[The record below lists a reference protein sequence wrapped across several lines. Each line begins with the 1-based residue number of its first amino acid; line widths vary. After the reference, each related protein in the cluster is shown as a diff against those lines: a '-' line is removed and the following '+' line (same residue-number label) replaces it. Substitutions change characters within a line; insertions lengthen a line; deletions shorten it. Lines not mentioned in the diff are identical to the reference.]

1 MKGFQRAVGCLL
13 AVGFLGQMPTPVIAA
28 ETPTV
33 IEMPYAASLTAKDGS
48 IRVVLQDS
56 RKVHVTIQ
64 KMTQE
69 GSDAYYDV
77 VLDPTQSHAT
87 ATEYVF
93 YLDCC
98 EYNLSTASYV
108 STYQLTIADESTPEA
123 VYTEADIAI
132 FDPHFSETVNT
143 TCYRYAVTMLA
154 GTTGGVVATVP
165 KENISN
171 GVRTVENQV
180 TLRYVPQTTD
190 VTGSTTTTAT
200 TTTTT
205 TMLTTSTTSKTTA
218 TTTTTPVATTT
229 SALTT
234 TTPITTTTSTLTTTT
249 EPAFKLGDVD
259 GNGMIEVADAVLV
272 LTYYAKSAAGIAV
285 TIDSRLADV
294 NGDSIVDVA
303 DAVGILTY
311 YAKQAAGLP
320 PTF

>member
-13 AVGFLGQMPTPVIAA
+13 AVGFLGQMPTPANAA
-28 ETPTV
+28 ETPAV
-33 IEMPYAASLTAKDGS
+33 IEMPYASSLTAKDGS

-77 VLDPTQSHAT
+77 VLDPTQSDA
-87 ATEYVF
+87 AITEYVF

-123 VYTEADIAI
+123 VYTESDIAI
-132 FDPHFSETVNT
+132 FDPHFSDTVNT
-143 TCYRYAVTMLA
+143 TCYRYAVTMLE
-154 GTTGGVVATVP
+154 GTTGGVIATVP

-180 TLRYVPQTTD
+180 TLRYVPQTT
-190 VTGSTTTTAT
+190 AIT

-205 TMLTTSTTSKTTA
+205 TTTSTTTTTA
-218 TTTTTPVATTT
+218 
-229 SALTT
+229 
-234 TTPITTTTSTLTTTT
+234 
-249 EPAFKLGDVD
+249 PAFKLGDVD

-272 LTYYAKSAAGIAV
+272 LTYYAKSAAGIPS
-285 TIDSRLADV
+285 TIDFRLADV
-294 NGDSIVDVA
+294 NQDEKIDVA

-311 YAKQAAGLP
+311 YARQAAGLP

>member
-13 AVGFLGQMPTPVIAA
+13 AVGFLGQMPTPAVAA
-28 ETPTV
+28 ETPAV
-33 IEMPYAASLTAKDGS
+33 IEMPYASSLTAKDGS

-56 RKVHVTIQ
+56 RKVHVIIQ

-69 GSDAYYDV
+69 GSDTYYDV
-77 VLDPTQSHAT
+77 VLDPTQSSADT
-87 ATEYVF
+87 TEYVF

-98 EYNLSTASYV
+98 EYNLDTASYV

-132 FDPHFSETVNT
+132 FDPHFSEAVDT
-143 TCYRYAVTMLA
+143 TCYRYAVTMLE
-154 GTTGGVVATVP
+154 GTTGGVIATVP
-165 KENISN
+165 KENISD

-180 TLRYVPQTTD
+180 TLRYVPQ
-190 VTGSTTTTAT
+190 VTSTIVFTTTAAT
-200 TTTTT
+200 TTTT
-205 TMLTTSTTSKTTA
+205 M
-218 TTTTTPVATTT
+218 
-229 SALTT
+229 
-234 TTPITTTTSTLTTTT
+234 TTTT

-259 GNGMIEVADAVLV
+259 GNGRIEVADAVLV

-285 TIDSRLADV
+285 TIDPRLADV
-294 NGDSIVDVA
+294 NQDGIVDVV

-311 YAKQAAGLP
+311 YARQAAGLP

>member
-1 MKGFQRAVGCLL
+1 MKGFQRVVGCLL
-13 AVGFLGQMPTPVIAA
+13 AVGFLGMMPTPAIAA
-28 ETPTV
+28 ETPAV
-33 IEMPYAASLTAKDGS
+33 IEMPYASSLTAKDGS

-77 VLDPTQSHAT
+77 VLDPTQSSAAT
-87 ATEYVF
+87 TEYVF

-123 VYTEADIAI
+123 VYTETDIAI
-132 FDPHFSETVNT
+132 FDPHFSDTVNI
-143 TCYRYAVTMLA
+143 TCYRYAVTMLE

-180 TLRYVPQTTD
+180 TLRYVPQTTAI
-190 VTGSTTTTAT
+190 TTTST

-205 TMLTTSTTSKTTA
+205 A
-218 TTTTTPVATTT
+218 
-229 SALTT
+229 
-234 TTPITTTTSTLTTTT
+234 
-249 EPAFKLGDVD
+249 PAFKLGDVD
-259 GNGMIEVADAVLV
+259 GNGMIEVTDAVLV

-285 TIDSRLADV
+285 TIDSKSADV
-294 NGDSIVDVA
+294 NQDGIVDVV

-311 YAKQAAGLP
+311 YARQAAGLP

>member
-28 ETPTV
+28 ETPAV
-33 IEMPYAASLTAKDGS
+33 IEMPYASSLTAKDGS
-48 IRVVLQDS
+48 IRVVLSDS
-56 RKVHVTIQ
+56 RKVHVIIQ

-69 GSDAYYDV
+69 GSDTYYDV
-77 VLDPTQSHAT
+77 VLDPTQSSADT
-87 ATEYVF
+87 TEYVF

-98 EYNLSTASYV
+98 EYNLDTASYV
-108 STYQLTIADESTPEA
+108 STYQLTISDESTPEA
-123 VYTEADIAI
+123 VYTEKEIAI
-132 FDPHFSETVNT
+132 FDPHWSETVDT
-143 TCYRYAVTMLA
+143 TCYRYAVTMLE
-154 GTTGGVVATVP
+154 GTTGGVIATVP
-165 KENISN
+165 KENISD

-180 TLRYVPQTTD
+180 TLRYVPQ
-190 VTGSTTTTAT
+190 VTSTTVFTTTAAT
-200 TTTTT
+200 TTTT
-205 TMLTTSTTSKTTA
+205 M
-218 TTTTTPVATTT
+218 
-229 SALTT
+229 
-234 TTPITTTTSTLTTTT
+234 TTTT

-259 GNGMIEVADAVLV
+259 GNGRIEVADAVLV

-294 NGDSIVDVA
+294 NKDGKIDVA

>member
-13 AVGFLGQMPTPVIAA
+13 TVGFFGLMPTPAVAA
-28 ETPTV
+28 ETPAV
-33 IEMPYAASLTAKDGS
+33 IEMPYASSLTAKDGS

-56 RKVHVTIQ
+56 RKVHVIIQ

-69 GSDAYYDV
+69 GSDTYYDV
-77 VLDPTQSHAT
+77 VLDPTQSSADT
-87 ATEYVF
+87 TEYVF

-98 EYNLSTASYV
+98 EYNLDTASYV

-132 FDPHFSETVNT
+132 FDPHFSEAVDT
-143 TCYRYAVTMLA
+143 TCYRYAVTMLE
-154 GTTGGVVATVP
+154 GTTGGVIATVP
-165 KENISN
+165 KENISD

-180 TLRYVPQTTD
+180 TLRYVPQ
-190 VTGSTTTTAT
+190 VTSTTVFTTTAAT
-200 TTTTT
+200 TTTT
-205 TMLTTSTTSKTTA
+205 M
-218 TTTTTPVATTT
+218 
-229 SALTT
+229 
-234 TTPITTTTSTLTTTT
+234 TTTT

-259 GNGMIEVADAVLV
+259 GNGRIEVADAVLV

-285 TIDSRLADV
+285 TIDPRLADV
-294 NGDSIVDVA
+294 NQDGIVDVV

>member
-13 AVGFLGQMPTPVIAA
+13 AVGFLGMMPTPANAA
-28 ETPTV
+28 ETPAV
-33 IEMPYAASLTAKDGS
+33 IEMPYASSLTAKDGS

-77 VLDPTQSHAT
+77 VLDPTQSGAAT
-87 ATEYVF
+87 TEYVF

-123 VYTEADIAI
+123 VYTESDIAI
-132 FDPHFSETVNT
+132 FDPHFSDTVNT
-143 TCYRYAVTMLA
+143 TCYRYAVTMLE
-154 GTTGGVVATVP
+154 GTTGGVIATVP
-165 KENISN
+165 KESISS

-180 TLRYVPQTTD
+180 TLRYVPQTTG
-190 VTGSTTTTAT
+190 VTGSTTTTT

-218 TTTTTPVATTT
+218 TTTTTTA
-229 SALTT
+229 
-234 TTPITTTTSTLTTTT
+234 
-249 EPAFKLGDVD
+249 PAFKLGDVD

-272 LTYYAKSAAGIAV
+272 LTYYAKSAAGIPS
-285 TIDSRLADV
+285 TIDFRLADV
-294 NGDSIVDVA
+294 NRDEKIDVA

-311 YAKQAAGLP
+311 YARQAAGLP

>member
-13 AVGFLGQMPTPVIAA
+13 AVGFLGMMPTPANAA
-28 ETPTV
+28 ETPAV
-33 IEMPYAASLTAKDGS
+33 IEMPYASSLTAKDGS

-77 VLDPTQSHAT
+77 VLDPTQSGAAT
-87 ATEYVF
+87 TEYVF

-123 VYTEADIAI
+123 VYTESDISI
-132 FDPHFSETVNT
+132 FDPHFSDTVNT
-143 TCYRYAVTMLA
+143 TCYRYAVTMLE
-154 GTTGGVVATVP
+154 GTTGGVIATVP

-171 GVRTVENQV
+171 EVRTVENQV
-180 TLRYVPQTTD
+180 TLRYVPQTT
-190 VTGSTTTTAT
+190 AIT

-205 TMLTTSTTSKTTA
+205 TTTTSTTTTTA
-218 TTTTTPVATTT
+218 
-229 SALTT
+229 
-234 TTPITTTTSTLTTTT
+234 
-249 EPAFKLGDVD
+249 PAFKLGDVD
-259 GNGMIEVADAVLV
+259 GNGIIEVADAVLV
-272 LTYYAKSAAGIAV
+272 LTYYAKSAAGIPS
-285 TIDSRLADV
+285 TIDFRLADV
-294 NGDSIVDVA
+294 NRDEKIDVA

-311 YAKQAAGLP
+311 YARQAAGLP

>member
-1 MKGFQRAVGCLL
+1 MKGFQRAAGCLL

-87 ATEYVF
+87 TTEYVF

-108 STYQLTIADESTPEA
+108 STYQLTISDESTPEA
-123 VYTEADIAI
+123 VYTETNIAI
-132 FDPHFSETVNT
+132 FDPHFSDTVNT
-143 TCYRYAVTMLA
+143 TCYRYAVTMLE

-165 KENISN
+165 KENVSD

-180 TLRYVPQTTD
+180 TLRYVPQTTG
-190 VTGSTTTTAT
+190 VTKSTTTTAIT
-200 TTTTT
+200 TTLTKA
-205 TMLTTSTTSKTTA
+205 TTSTTSKTTA

-229 SALTT
+229 SA
-234 TTPITTTTSTLTTTT
+234 LTTTT

-272 LTYYAKSAAGIAV
+272 LTYYAKSAAGIPV
-285 TIDSRLADV
+285 TIDSRSADV
-294 NGDSIVDVA
+294 NGDGIIDVT

-311 YAKQAAGLP
+311 YARQAAGLP

>member
-1 MKGFQRAVGCLL
+1 MKGFQRVVGCLL
-13 AVGFLGQMPTPVIAA
+13 AVGFLGMMPTPAIAA
-28 ETPTV
+28 ETSAV
-33 IEMPYAASLTAKDGS
+33 IEMPYASSLTAKDGS

-77 VLDPTQSHAT
+77 VLDPTQSSAAT
-87 ATEYVF
+87 TEYVF

-123 VYTEADIAI
+123 VYTETDIAI
-132 FDPHFSETVNT
+132 FDPHFSDTVNT
-143 TCYRYAVTMLA
+143 TCYRYAVTMLK

-180 TLRYVPQTTD
+180 TLRYVPQTTAI
-190 VTGSTTTTAT
+190 TTTST

-205 TMLTTSTTSKTTA
+205 A
-218 TTTTTPVATTT
+218 
-229 SALTT
+229 
-234 TTPITTTTSTLTTTT
+234 
-249 EPAFKLGDVD
+249 PAFKLGDVD
-259 GNGMIEVADAVLV
+259 GNGMIEVTDAVLV

-285 TIDSRLADV
+285 TIDPRLADV
-294 NGDSIVDVA
+294 NQDGIVDVV

-311 YAKQAAGLP
+311 YARQAAGLP

>member
-28 ETPTV
+28 ETPAV
-33 IEMPYAASLTAKDGS
+33 IEMPYASSLTAKDGS
-48 IRVVLQDS
+48 IRVVLSDS
-56 RKVHVTIQ
+56 RKVHVIIQ

-77 VLDPTQSHAT
+77 VLDPTQSHADT
-87 ATEYVF
+87 TEYVF

-98 EYNLSTASYV
+98 EYNLDTASYV

-132 FDPHFSETVNT
+132 FDPHFSEAVDT
-143 TCYRYAVTMLA
+143 TCYRYAVTMLE
-154 GTTGGVVATVP
+154 GTTGGVIATVP
-165 KENISN
+165 KENISD

-180 TLRYVPQTTD
+180 TLRYVPQ
-190 VTGSTTTTAT
+190 VTSTTVFTTTAAT
-200 TTTTT
+200 TTTT
-205 TMLTTSTTSKTTA
+205 M
-218 TTTTTPVATTT
+218 
-229 SALTT
+229 
-234 TTPITTTTSTLTTTT
+234 TTTT

-259 GNGMIEVADAVLV
+259 GNGRIEVADAVLV

-285 TIDSRLADV
+285 TIDPRLADV
-294 NGDSIVDVA
+294 NQDGIVDVV

-311 YAKQAAGLP
+311 YARQAAGLP

>member
-13 AVGFLGQMPTPVIAA
+13 AVGFLGQMPTPAVAA
-28 ETPTV
+28 ETPAV
-33 IEMPYAASLTAKDGS
+33 IEMPYASSLTAKDGS

-56 RKVHVTIQ
+56 RKVHVIIQ

-69 GSDAYYDV
+69 GSDTYYDV
-77 VLDPTQSHAT
+77 VLDPTQSSADT
-87 ATEYVF
+87 TEYVF

-98 EYNLSTASYV
+98 EYNLDTASYV

-132 FDPHFSETVNT
+132 FDPHFSEAVDT
-143 TCYRYAVTMLA
+143 TCYRYAVTMLE
-154 GTTGGVVATVP
+154 GTTGGVIATVP
-165 KENISN
+165 KENISD

-180 TLRYVPQTTD
+180 TLRYVPQ
-190 VTGSTTTTAT
+190 VTSTIVFTTTAAT
-200 TTTTT
+200 TTTTMTT
-205 TMLTTSTTSKTTA
+205 TM
-218 TTTTTPVATTT
+218 
-229 SALTT
+229 
-234 TTPITTTTSTLTTTT
+234 TTTT

-259 GNGMIEVADAVLV
+259 GNGRIEVADAVLV

-285 TIDSRLADV
+285 TIDPRLADV
-294 NGDSIVDVA
+294 NQDGIVDVV

-311 YAKQAAGLP
+311 YARQAAGLP

>member
-28 ETPTV
+28 ETPAV
-33 IEMPYAASLTAKDGS
+33 IEMPYASSLTAKDGS

-77 VLDPTQSHAT
+77 VLDPTQSGAAT
-87 ATEYVF
+87 TEYVF

-123 VYTEADIAI
+123 VYTESDIAI
-132 FDPHFSETVNT
+132 FDPHFSDTVNT
-143 TCYRYAVTMLA
+143 TCYRYAVTMLE

-165 KENISN
+165 KESISN
-171 GVRTVENQV
+171 EVRTVENQV
-180 TLRYVPQTTD
+180 TLRYVPQTTG
-190 VTGSTTTTAT
+190 VTGSTTTTA

-218 TTTTTPVATTT
+218 TT
-229 SALTT
+229 
-234 TTPITTTTSTLTTTT
+234 TTTT

-272 LTYYAKSAAGIAV
+272 LTYYAKSAAGIPS
-285 TIDSRLADV
+285 TIDFRLADV
-294 NGDSIVDVA
+294 NRDEKIDVA

-311 YAKQAAGLP
+311 YARQAAGLP

>member
-13 AVGFLGQMPTPVIAA
+13 AVGFLGMMPTPAIAA
-28 ETPTV
+28 ETSAV
-33 IEMPYAASLTAKDGS
+33 IEMPYASSLTAKDGS

-77 VLDPTQSHAT
+77 VLDPTQSGAAT
-87 ATEYVF
+87 TEYVF

-123 VYTEADIAI
+123 VYTETDIAI
-132 FDPHFSETVNT
+132 FDPHFSDTVNT
-143 TCYRYAVTMLA
+143 TCYRYAVTMLK

-165 KENISN
+165 KESISN

-180 TLRYVPQTTD
+180 TLRYVPQTTG
-190 VTGSTTTTAT
+190 VTGSTTTTT

-218 TTTTTPVATTT
+218 TTTTMPIATT
-229 SALTT
+229 SALT
-234 TTPITTTTSTLTTTT
+234 TTTT
-249 EPAFKLGDVD
+249 EPAFKLGDVN

>member
-28 ETPTV
+28 ETPAV
-33 IEMPYAASLTAKDGS
+33 IEMPYASSLTAKDGS
-48 IRVVLQDS
+48 IRVVLSDS
-56 RKVHVTIQ
+56 RKVHVIIQ

-77 VLDPTQSHAT
+77 VLDPTQSHADT
-87 ATEYVF
+87 TEYVF

-98 EYNLSTASYV
+98 EYNLDTASYV

-132 FDPHFSETVNT
+132 FDPHFSEAVDT
-143 TCYRYAVTMLA
+143 TCYRYAVTMLE
-154 GTTGGVVATVP
+154 GTTGGVIATVP
-165 KENISN
+165 KENISD

-180 TLRYVPQTTD
+180 TLRYVPQ
-190 VTGSTTTTAT
+190 VTSTTVFTTTAAT
-200 TTTTT
+200 TTTT
-205 TMLTTSTTSKTTA
+205 M
-218 TTTTTPVATTT
+218 
-229 SALTT
+229 
-234 TTPITTTTSTLTTTT
+234 TTTT

-259 GNGMIEVADAVLV
+259 GNGRIEVADAVLV

-294 NGDSIVDVA
+294 NKDGKIDVA

-311 YAKQAAGLP
+311 YARQAAGLP

>member
-13 AVGFLGQMPTPVIAA
+13 AVGFLGMMPTPANAA
-28 ETPTV
+28 ETPAV
-33 IEMPYAASLTAKDGS
+33 IEMPYASSLTAKDGS

-77 VLDPTQSHAT
+77 VLDPTQSDAAT
-87 ATEYVF
+87 TEYVF

-123 VYTEADIAI
+123 VYTESDIAI
-132 FDPHFSETVNT
+132 FDPHFSDTVNT
-143 TCYRYAVTMLA
+143 TCYRYAVTMLE
-154 GTTGGVVATVP
+154 GTTGGVIATVP
-165 KENISN
+165 KENVSS

-180 TLRYVPQTTD
+180 TLRYVPQTTG
-190 VTGSTTTTAT
+190 VTGSTTTTT

-205 TMLTTSTTSKTTA
+205 TMLTTSTASKTTA
-218 TTTTTPVATTT
+218 TTTSV
-229 SALTT
+229 LTT
-234 TTPITTTTSTLTTTT
+234 TTTA
-249 EPAFKLGDVD
+249 PAFKLGDVD

-272 LTYYAKSAAGIAV
+272 LTYYAKSAAGIPV
-285 TIDSRLADV
+285 TIDFRLADV
-294 NGDSIVDVA
+294 NRDEKIDVA
-303 DAVGILTY
+303 DAVEILTC
-311 YAKQAAGLP
+311 YARQAAGLP

>member
-33 IEMPYAASLTAKDGS
+33 IEMPYASSLTAKDGS

-77 VLDPTQSHAT
+77 VLDPTQSNAAT
-87 ATEYVF
+87 TEYVF

-98 EYNLSTASYV
+98 EYNLNTASYV
-108 STYQLTIADESTPEA
+108 STYQLTIADESTPKA
-123 VYTEADIAI
+123 VYTEKDISI
-132 FDPHFSETVNT
+132 FDPHFSDTVNT
-143 TCYRYAVTMLA
+143 TCYRYAVTMLE

-180 TLRYVPQTTD
+180 TLRYVPQTTG
-190 VTGSTTTTAT
+190 VTGSTTTTA

-218 TTTTTPVATTT
+218 TTTT
-229 SALTT
+229 STT
-234 TTPITTTTSTLTTTT
+234 TTTA
-249 EPAFKLGDVD
+249 PAFKLGDVD
-259 GNGMIEVADAVLV
+259 GNGMIEVTDAVLV

-285 TIDSRLADV
+285 TIDPRLADV
-294 NGDSIVDVA
+294 NRDGIVDVA

-311 YAKQAAGLP
+311 YARQAAGLP

>member
-1 MKGFQRAVGCLL
+1 MKGFQRVVGCLL
-13 AVGFLGQMPTPVIAA
+13 AVGFLGMMPTPAIAA
-28 ETPTV
+28 ETSAV
-33 IEMPYAASLTAKDGS
+33 IEMPYASSLTAKDGS

-77 VLDPTQSHAT
+77 VLDPTQSGAAT
-87 ATEYVF
+87 TEYVF

-98 EYNLSTASYV
+98 EYNLSTELDRAKKNADSF
-108 STYQLTIADESTPEA
+108 SFETIACSTPEA
-123 VYTEADIAI
+123 VYTETDIAI
-132 FDPHFSETVNT
+132 FDPHFSDTVNT
-143 TCYRYAVTMLA
+143 TCYRYAVTMLE
-154 GTTGGVVATVP
+154 GTTGGVIATVP

-180 TLRYVPQTTD
+180 TLRYVPQTTAI
-190 VTGSTTTTAT
+190 TTTST

-205 TMLTTSTTSKTTA
+205 PFTTTSA
-218 TTTTTPVATTT
+218 TTTTA
-229 SALTT
+229 
-234 TTPITTTTSTLTTTT
+234 
-249 EPAFKLGDVD
+249 PAFKLGDVD
-259 GNGMIEVADAVLV
+259 GNGMIEVTDAVLV

-285 TIDSRLADV
+285 TIDSRSADV
-294 NGDSIVDVA
+294 NQDGIVDVV

-311 YAKQAAGLP
+311 YARQAAGLP

>member
-28 ETPTV
+28 ETPAV
-33 IEMPYAASLTAKDGS
+33 IEMPYASSLTAKDGS

-77 VLDPTQSHAT
+77 VLDPTQSGAAT
-87 ATEYVF
+87 TEYVF

-123 VYTEADIAI
+123 VYTESDIAI
-132 FDPHFSETVNT
+132 FDPHFSDTVNT
-143 TCYRYAVTMLA
+143 TCYRYAVTMLE
-154 GTTGGVVATVP
+154 GTTGGVIATVP
-165 KENISN
+165 KESISS

-180 TLRYVPQTTD
+180 TLRYVPQTTG
-190 VTGSTTTTAT
+190 VTGSTTTTT

-205 TMLTTSTTSKTTA
+205 TMLTTSTASKTTA
-218 TTTTTPVATTT
+218 TTTSV
-229 SALTT
+229 LTT
-234 TTPITTTTSTLTTTT
+234 TTTA
-249 EPAFKLGDVD
+249 PAFKLGDVD

-272 LTYYAKSAAGIAV
+272 LTYYAKSAAGIPS
-285 TIDSRLADV
+285 TIDFRLADV
-294 NGDSIVDVA
+294 NRDEKIDVA

-311 YAKQAAGLP
+311 YARQAAGLP

>member
-13 AVGFLGQMPTPVIAA
+13 AVGFLGMMPTPANAA

-33 IEMPYAASLTAKDGS
+33 IEMPYASSLTAKDGS

-77 VLDPTQSHAT
+77 VLDPTQSGAAT
-87 ATEYVF
+87 AEYVF

-123 VYTEADIAI
+123 VYTESDIAI
-132 FDPHFSETVNT
+132 FDPHFSDTVNT
-143 TCYRYAVTMLA
+143 TCYRYAVTMLE
-154 GTTGGVVATVP
+154 GTTGGVIATVP

-180 TLRYVPQTTD
+180 TLRYVPQTTG
-190 VTGSTTTTAT
+190 VTGSTTTTT

-205 TMLTTSTTSKTTA
+205 TMLITSTASKTTA
-218 TTTTTPVATTT
+218 TTTTTTA
-229 SALTT
+229 
-234 TTPITTTTSTLTTTT
+234 
-249 EPAFKLGDVD
+249 PAFKLGDVD

-272 LTYYAKSAAGIAV
+272 LTYYAKSAAGIPS
-285 TIDSRLADV
+285 TIDFRLADV
-294 NGDSIVDVA
+294 NRDEKIDVA
-303 DAVGILTY
+303 DAVEILTC
-311 YAKQAAGLP
+311 YARQAAGLP

>member
-33 IEMPYAASLTAKDGS
+33 IEMPYASSLTAKDGS

-69 GSDAYYDV
+69 GSDTYYDV
-77 VLDPTQSHAT
+77 VLDPTQSSAAT
-87 ATEYVF
+87 TEYVF

-123 VYTEADIAI
+123 VYTESDIAI
-132 FDPHFSETVNT
+132 FDPHFSDTVNT
-143 TCYRYAVTMLA
+143 TCYRYAVTMLE
-154 GTTGGVVATVP
+154 GTTGGVIATVP

-180 TLRYVPQTTD
+180 TLRYVPQTTAI
-190 VTGSTTTTAT
+190 TTTST

-205 TMLTTSTTSKTTA
+205 A
-218 TTTTTPVATTT
+218 PV
-229 SALTT
+229 
-234 TTPITTTTSTLTTTT
+234 
-249 EPAFKLGDVD
+249 FKLGDVD
-259 GNGMIEVADAVLV
+259 GNGMIEVTDAVLV

-285 TIDSRLADV
+285 TIDSRSADV
-294 NGDSIVDVA
+294 NQDGIVDVV

-311 YAKQAAGLP
+311 YARQAAGLP

>member
-33 IEMPYAASLTAKDGS
+33 IEMPYASSLTAKDGS

-77 VLDPTQSHAT
+77 VLAPTQSSAAT
-87 ATEYVF
+87 TEYVF

-98 EYNLSTASYV
+98 EYNFSTASYV

-123 VYTEADIAI
+123 VYTETDIAI
-132 FDPHFSETVNT
+132 FDPHFSDTVNT
-143 TCYRYAVTMLA
+143 TCYRYAVTMLE
-154 GTTGGVVATVP
+154 GTTGGVIATVP

-180 TLRYVPQTTD
+180 TLRYVPQTTAI
-190 VTGSTTTTAT
+190 TTTST

-205 TMLTTSTTSKTTA
+205 PFTTTS
-218 TTTTTPVATTT
+218 TTTTTPF
-229 SALTT
+229 
-234 TTPITTTTSTLTTTT
+234 TTTSTTTTT
-249 EPAFKLGDVD
+249 APAFKLGDVD
-259 GNGMIEVADAVLV
+259 GNGMIEVTDAVLV

-294 NGDSIVDVA
+294 NQDGIVDVV

-311 YAKQAAGLP
+311 YARQAAGLP

>member
-1 MKGFQRAVGCLL
+1 MKGFQRVVGCLL
-13 AVGFLGQMPTPVIAA
+13 AVGFLGMMPTPAIAA
-28 ETPTV
+28 ETPAV
-33 IEMPYAASLTAKDGS
+33 IEMPYASSLTAKDGS

-69 GSDAYYDV
+69 GSDTYYDV
-77 VLDPTQSHAT
+77 VLDPTQSSAAT
-87 ATEYVF
+87 TEYVF

-123 VYTEADIAI
+123 IYTETDIAI
-132 FDPHFSETVNT
+132 FDPHFSDTVNT
-143 TCYRYAVTMLA
+143 TCYRYAVTMLE

-180 TLRYVPQTTD
+180 TLRYVPQTTAI
-190 VTGSTTTTAT
+190 TTTST

-205 TMLTTSTTSKTTA
+205 A
-218 TTTTTPVATTT
+218 
-229 SALTT
+229 
-234 TTPITTTTSTLTTTT
+234 
-249 EPAFKLGDVD
+249 PAFKLGDVD
-259 GNGMIEVADAVLV
+259 GNGMIEVTDAVLV

-285 TIDSRLADV
+285 TIDPRLADV
-294 NGDSIVDVA
+294 NQDGIVDVV

-311 YAKQAAGLP
+311 YARQAAGLP

>member
-33 IEMPYAASLTAKDGS
+33 IEMPYASSLTAKDGS

-77 VLDPTQSHAT
+77 VLDPTQSGAAT
-87 ATEYVF
+87 TEYVF

-123 VYTEADIAI
+123 VYTESDIAI
-132 FDPHFSETVNT
+132 FDPHFSDTVNT
-143 TCYRYAVTMLA
+143 TCYRYAVTMLE
-154 GTTGGVVATVP
+154 GTTGGVIATVP
-165 KENISN
+165 KESISN

-180 TLRYVPQTTD
+180 TLRYVPQTTG
-190 VTGSTTTTAT
+190 VTGSTTTTT

-205 TMLTTSTTSKTTA
+205 TMLTTSTASKTTA
-218 TTTTTPVATTT
+218 TTTSV
-229 SALTT
+229 LTT
-234 TTPITTTTSTLTTTT
+234 TTTA
-249 EPAFKLGDVD
+249 PAFKLGDVD

-285 TIDSRLADV
+285 TIDPRLADV

-311 YAKQAAGLP
+311 YARQAAGLP

>member
-33 IEMPYAASLTAKDGS
+33 IEMPYASSLTAKDGS

-77 VLDPTQSHAT
+77 VLDPTQSGA
-87 ATEYVF
+87 ANTEYVF

-123 VYTEADIAI
+123 VYTESDIAI
-132 FDPHFSETVNT
+132 FDPHFSDTVNT
-143 TCYRYAVTMLA
+143 TCYRYAVTMLE
-154 GTTGGVVATVP
+154 GTMGGVVATVP
-165 KENISN
+165 KESISN

-180 TLRYVPQTTD
+180 TLRYVPQTTG
-190 VTGSTTTTAT
+190 VTGSTTTTA

-218 TTTTTPVATTT
+218 TTTTMPIATT
-229 SALTT
+229 SALT
-234 TTPITTTTSTLTTTT
+234 TTTT